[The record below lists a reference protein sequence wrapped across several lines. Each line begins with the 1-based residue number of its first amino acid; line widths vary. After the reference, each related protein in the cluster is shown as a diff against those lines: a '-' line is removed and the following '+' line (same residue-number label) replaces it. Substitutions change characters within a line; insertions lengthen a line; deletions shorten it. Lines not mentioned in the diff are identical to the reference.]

1 MQNTSVYFL
10 NYNAGCVMLTLDPS
24 QCLVV
29 CCMLIPMKVSK
40 SQFFCQ
46 LGSYTHGEAVTLY

>member
-40 SQFFCQ
+40 SQ